1 MSAAERAWRY
11 LAGLQSPIGYW
22 RQGARKAILGVLGS
36 MRTGEHTAEAVL
48 AACDKAYP
56 YGPREHFPYKAWLQE
71 RALLRNALGLTHAKS
86 KAGQAGLLPLFARK
100 VDE

>member
-1 MSAAERAWRY
+1 MTPAEQAWRY
-11 LAGLQSPIGYW
+11 LAGLSSPIGHW
-22 RQGARKAILGVLGS
+22 RQGARKAILAVVGA

-71 RALLRNALGLTHAKS
+71 RGVLRLALGLTHKKS
-86 KAGQAGLLPLFARK
+86 KAATAGLLPLFERR